1 MKRLT
6 PLVIFNGLCL
16 LACAGCATFL
26 DDKPMSTVAAFTE
39 SLENDDLAGLR
50 KYSTPEFQ
58 RSALRREDALE
69 AIKLLNLPDG
79 KAEIEN
85 VKEEGTDRLVVKA
98 SVGDNDRKVTFKLTR
113 DPKSDRW
120 LVDDMSIKRK
130 LKPGQVH
137 QTVSQQMD
145 LLLGIREL
153 MDGWTSDS
161 REKVLEAC
169 TPELRDI
176 LNPLTAGCLMK
187 LSGQVRSSL
196 GSTKSLKPE
205 LRGHKG
211 KAVVRY
217 ARHSGDVYVSLREVD
232 GMWKVDEIQILA
244 KKEENRL
251 PSLRGMAAV
260 MTTAVD
266 FYDSYQQSDKAR
278 LKQLSSDRFFES
290 TLSLANL
297 KSIPLPDVDMGAGTF
312 EVRLAGT
319 HALVIA
325 KNEKDVL
332 QLTLSQN
339 FAKPREDNG
348 EGESPEEGPPTDDIV
363 APKMTGDGTFRVEEV
378 TLHELD
384 GKQEKRLSAMLTAHA
399 IMQIFSEALATRNLK
414 SLELSSTPDFNQRVW
429 KRLKPGMLQR
439 LPMDEILPEP
449 PQISNT
455 TFMGP
460 ITEIDVLQGGTP
472 LVYVIRE
479 QSGTLLVDDVY
490 SPQIDRPKSM
500 KTVLETMI
508 PILSLSDALGLRQ
521 VKEVRPL
528 CSNEF
533 NRLVWTQLQAVPAMP
548 QNPVALLR
556 GPLSKVTLAVDKAF
570 VTLGTETRGVKV
582 YLVKEGDQFV
592 VDDLLIISGTS
603 DAQRV
608 SLKQYLRSQYVY
620 GNSVNGRASLDESA
634 AEEPLPLPTGPAAP
648 LPSRMPESDDF

>member
-1 MKRLT
+1 
-6 PLVIFNGLCL
+6 
-16 LACAGCATFL
+16 
-26 DDKPMSTVAAFTE
+26 
-39 SLENDDLAGLR
+39 
-50 KYSTPEFQ
+50 
-58 RSALRREDALE
+58 
-69 AIKLLNLPDG
+69 
-79 KAEIEN
+79 
-85 VKEEGTDRLVVKA
+85 
-98 SVGDNDRKVTFKLTR
+98 
-113 DPKSDRW
+113 
-120 LVDDMSIKRK
+120 
-130 LKPGQVH
+130 
-137 QTVSQQMD
+137 
-145 LLLGIREL
+145 
-153 MDGWTSDS
+153 
-161 REKVLEAC
+161 VLEAC

-332 QLTLSQN
+332 QLTLTQG
-339 FAKPREDNG
+339 FAKPKEDNG
-348 EGESPEEGPPTDDIV
+348 EGESPEEGPQTDDIV
-363 APKMTGDGTFRVEEV
+363 APRMTGDGTFRVEEV

-490 SPQIDRPKSM
+490 TPQIDRPKSM

-582 YLVKEGDQFV
+582 YLLREGDQFV

-620 GNSVNGRASLDESA
+620 GNSVNGRASLDESS

-648 LPSRMPESDDF
+648 LPSRMPDSDDF